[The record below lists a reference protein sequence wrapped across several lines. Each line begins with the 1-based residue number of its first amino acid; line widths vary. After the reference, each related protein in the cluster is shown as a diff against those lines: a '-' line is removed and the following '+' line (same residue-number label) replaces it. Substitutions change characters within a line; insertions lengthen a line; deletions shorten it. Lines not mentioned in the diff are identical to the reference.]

1 MTPTAGAPT
10 SVPDDAPDD
19 SVPDETLET
28 DASGPVR
35 AIDGAGLP
43 DTYPMEVS
51 DSPNGLAVS
60 DEAIW
65 VSNGHA
71 DTVSRIDR
79 VDGEVAVTTVGDNP
93 VGLVAGFGAIWVSN
107 SSDDTI
113 SRIDPTTRQVTDVI
127 DVARG
132 LSGLAATDDAVWV
145 ASTDDDSVS
154 RIDLATRSVTDTIT
168 VDGDPRDVVATAEA
182 IWVASDEET
191 VIRIDTQ
198 ARTVTGIV
206 SFDPFDGDVRLGHSD
221 GDPWVVG
228 TNSVSRIDPVSLE
241 VALTVPVDRAAAV
254 ALSQGSLWVVTLPES
269 YGTAYLAGQEPAE
282 IDTTGALR
290 RINAASLAV
299 TLRGHVLNAIDDSPL
314 PGVVVV
320 ACLQTSPGTCVI
332 ATQTMT
338 DAHGAFAAPV
348 AGPGKYVILYGLD
361 GSRPNWDGMEFSYQ
375 TRGSDPPATLTEFY
389 GDIETLET
397 PFVRTSLDE
406 DGPIAFSGY
415 FYSGDLGLGS
425 VWVDSEPVGVT
436 VAPAG
441 GFIDLRVWDR
451 VATPEEFEPVVTSTD
466 EPGDNDDGPAADF
479 EEPSAAPNDSEP
491 SRVFVRDDFDGALDP
506 DWEWLNEDPTRWS
519 LDEVPGSISIVA
531 QDVGPD
537 GTHNMLVRSIPK
549 RFDPDAFL
557 TVSTRVAFD
566 PTSNFQFAGLMIGGA
581 DPDVDRLQL
590 GRSYCDVD
598 VCALGGLYF
607 DRIESGN
614 FVGDNYALPFEN
626 TPGLFIQLA
635 AREFSPGE
643 WVVLGA
649 YSFDGED

>member
-1 MTPTAGAPT
+1 M
-10 SVPDDAPDD
+10 
-19 SVPDETLET
+19 
-28 DASGPVR
+28 
-35 AIDGAGLP
+35 
-43 DTYPMEVS
+43 
-51 DSPNGLAVS
+51 
-60 DEAIW
+60 
-65 VSNGHA
+65 
-71 DTVSRIDR
+71 
-79 VDGEVAVTTVGDNP
+79 
-93 VGLVAGFGAIWVSN
+93 
-107 SSDDTI
+107 
-113 SRIDPTTRQVTDVI
+113 
-127 DVARG
+127 
-132 LSGLAATDDAVWV
+132 
-145 ASTDDDSVS
+145 
-154 RIDLATRSVTDTIT
+154 
-168 VDGDPRDVVATAEA
+168 
-182 IWVASDEET
+182 
-191 VIRIDTQ
+191 
-198 ARTVTGIV
+198 
-206 SFDPFDGDVRLGHSD
+206 
-221 GDPWVVG
+221 
-228 TNSVSRIDPVSLE
+228 SRIDPVSLE

-290 RINAASLAV
+290 RINAASLAI

-479 EEPSAAPNDSEP
+479 
-491 SRVFVRDDFDGALDP
+491 
-506 DWEWLNEDPTRWS
+506 
-519 LDEVPGSISIVA
+519 
-531 QDVGPD
+531 
-537 GTHNMLVRSIPK
+537 
-549 RFDPDAFL
+549 
-557 TVSTRVAFD
+557 
-566 PTSNFQFAGLMIGGA
+566 
-581 DPDVDRLQL
+581 
-590 GRSYCDVD
+590 
-598 VCALGGLYF
+598 
-607 DRIESGN
+607 
-614 FVGDNYALPFEN
+614 
-626 TPGLFIQLA
+626 
-635 AREFSPGE
+635 
-643 WVVLGA
+643 
-649 YSFDGED
+649 